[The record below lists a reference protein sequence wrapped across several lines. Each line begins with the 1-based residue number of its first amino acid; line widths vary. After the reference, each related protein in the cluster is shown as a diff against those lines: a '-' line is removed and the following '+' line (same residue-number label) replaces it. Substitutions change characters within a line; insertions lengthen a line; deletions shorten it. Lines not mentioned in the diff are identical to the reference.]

1 MCSKASAELPEPLLM
16 ISNLRFSQIMRLE
29 ILHMSYNTKK
39 SGARIQQLR
48 ARNGYTQEEFA
59 KMLNIDRSN
68 LSRIESGKR
77 GCSLDLLVQLS
88 DLFDVSLDDLVLGE
102 NKPDTLSVGEKRHL
116 KENIETLIGQL
127 EAFKSTL

>member
-1 MCSKASAELPEPLLM
+1 
-16 ISNLRFSQIMRLE
+16 
-29 ILHMSYNTKK
+29 MSYNTKK
-39 SGARIQQLR
+39 SGARIQQLH